1 MESLR
6 RISQKFAGHG
16 HGRSLFRLFLDDRS
30 WFCEKRSTCLDI
42 GREWLREVTL
52 WGLGENK
59 SKADFGV
66 VGSAEDRRS
75 MQMALR
81 RRQQVG
87 EVRLRPRLLGTSL
100 QLNRAHGKPA
110 KEENLSL
117 DKARQMADWGR
128 HLPGD
133 QGRKAK
139 FLKATAIG
147 AIAAPWY
154 VRLENL
160 EKLRK
165 LQTKLSG
172 AYRTSGHQRGGLL
185 HLLLDGHAAS
195 TLFRHGV
202 VATVQVLMQNSL
214 PVLRRAWGRA
224 RTNGPLA
231 LARRWLKRHGW
242 EETDRWKWRHPLTQ
256 CCLVTEA
263 PRGGP
268 VGNTVVLTTASKD
281 QIGHALRE
289 AWRANT
295 WQAWLKLRRRR
306 GLSLTEVPWG
316 EVSKRLKF
324 LRTAKESLPQDLRSH
339 AVSQAAW
346 HSMCQ
351 EPMEP
356 CWMCGAPVPTLHH
369 SLWECPAFQ
378 QSRPPA
384 HVRDVLTD
392 ELCWPKVSD
401 KAAKVLLHGALVRRE
416 LLSRRLRESN

>member
-1 MESLR
+1 MLQLAGFCSKRTATEVRCLPQGDPASPAALTAPLVESLR

-100 QLNRAHGKPA
+100 QLYRAHGKPA

-147 AIAAPWY
+147 AIAAP
-154 VRLENL
+154 
-160 EKLRK
+160 
-165 LQTKLSG
+165 
-172 AYRTSGHQRGGLL
+172 
-185 HLLLDGHAAS
+185 
-195 TLFRHGV
+195 
-202 VATVQVLMQNSL
+202 
-214 PVLRRAWGRA
+214 
-224 RTNGPLA
+224 
-231 LARRWLKRHGW
+231 
-242 EETDRWKWRHPLTQ
+242 
-256 CCLVTEA
+256 
-263 PRGGP
+263 
-268 VGNTVVLTTASKD
+268 
-281 QIGHALRE
+281 
-289 AWRANT
+289 
-295 WQAWLKLRRRR
+295 
-306 GLSLTEVPWG
+306 
-316 EVSKRLKF
+316 
-324 LRTAKESLPQDLRSH
+324 
-339 AVSQAAW
+339 
-346 HSMCQ
+346 
-351 EPMEP
+351 
-356 CWMCGAPVPTLHH
+356 
-369 SLWECPAFQ
+369 
-378 QSRPPA
+378 
-384 HVRDVLTD
+384 
-392 ELCWPKVSD
+392 
-401 KAAKVLLHGALVRRE
+401 
-416 LLSRRLRESN
+416 